1 MKQEPFSKQELERY
15 ARHLCLPRIGLEGQ
29 RKLKQSS
36 VLIVGLGGLGS
47 SLALLMATAG
57 IGTIG
62 LLDDDIV
69 KLGNLPRQVLYT
81 YDDIGDLKAV
91 AAEKRLCQRNPEVLL
106 RVYCQKLLEDNAE
119 KIIRD
124 FDLVLDGTD
133 NLSARR
139 IINQA
144 CVHHNKP
151 YIYGAVDYF
160 DGQVSVFWK
169 GKGPCLNCLY
179 PLEEKEDLYP
189 NETLH
194 GVLSTLPTLVSTIQ
208 ATEAIKIITGAGK
221 PLIGRLLIIDG
232 LNGEFQN
239 VAIKNDQNCEVCGL
253 PQHN

>member
-81 YDDIGDLKAV
+81 HDDINDLKAV
-91 AAEKRLCQRNPEVLL
+91 AAEKRLRQRNPEVKL
-106 RVYCQKLLEDNAE
+106 RVYCQKLVEDNAE

-133 NLSARR
+133 NLPTRR
-139 IINQA
+139 LINQT
-144 CVHHNKP
+144 CVHLNKP

-160 DGQVSVFWK
+160 DGQVSVFWA
-169 GKGPCLNCLY
+169 GQSPCLNCLY
-179 PLEEKEDLYP
+179 PRDEKKDPSP
-189 NETLH
+189 NEPLH
-194 GVLSTLPTLVSTIQ
+194 GVLSTLPTMVSTIQ
-208 ATEAIKIITGAGK
+208 STEAIKIITGAGK
-221 PLIGRLLIIDG
+221 PLVGRLLIIDG
-232 LNGEFQN
+232 LNGEFQD
-239 VAIKNDQNCEVCGL
+239 VAIRQDQNCEVCRKS
-253 PQHN
+253 PHN